1 MFCTHSRD
9 CVTYNMSCDYIPRKQ
24 ARNLHES
31 DTLILYFTLVPGDET
46 TSICFEAPTDRPC
59 HLAKH
64 TPAKQLAHNFSDGK
78 TSFTP
83 QSPLDWCE
91 DPKPSWAIALRP
103 QRRMQRHRTAAYGT
117 AFAWKPFCFTPR
129 AGVCWILRSSHQNL
143 PGILAQPE
151 FCQSMSKFLG
161 LKQLDF
167 IWKMEWIWVK
177 TKTKRSKL
185 QKWQITIFFSMLIYA
200 SAHRHVFLRQF
211 WWKIMK
217 TAMNGMCQT

>member
-31 DTLILYFTLVPGDET
+31 DTLILCFTLVPGDET
-46 TSICFEAPTDRPC
+46 TSVCFEAPTDRPC

-64 TPAKQLAHNFSDGK
+64 TPAKQLAYNFSDRK

-103 QRRMQRHRTAAYGT
+103 QRKMQRHRTQPHIRIWHG
-117 AFAWKPFCFTPR
+117 
-129 AGVCWILRSSHQNL
+129 LR
-143 PGILAQPE
+143 
-151 FCQSMSKFLG
+151 
-161 LKQLDF
+161 
-167 IWKMEWIWVK
+167 VK
-177 TKTKRSKL
+177 TFLFHATRWRL
-185 QKWQITIFFSMLIYA
+185 FDTTVFSPK
-200 SAHRHVFLRQF
+200 SSRNSR
-211 WWKIMK
+211 
-217 TAMNGMCQT
+217 TT